1 MSHRIQRESLIHY
14 LVETTTLLQKRNS
27 NWVKISQYTLR
38 FDMSYQWVE
47 KAALFARSN
56 ALGHLVIITN
66 TFIKLTVMTVKTTM
80 IVKILQKLSQL
91 IKTIFTL
98 VFVV

>member
-47 KAALFARSN
+47 KAALFTRSN

-66 TFIKLTVMTVKTTM
+66 TFIKLTVKTTM

-91 IKTIFTL
+91 IKTIYLYTSVCSL
-98 VFVV
+98 N

>member
-56 ALGHLVIITN
+56 DLGHLVIITN
-66 TFIKLTVMTVKTTM
+66 TFIKLTVKTTM

>member
-47 KAALFARSN
+47 KAALF
-56 ALGHLVIITN
+56 
-66 TFIKLTVMTVKTTM
+66 
-80 IVKILQKLSQL
+80 
-91 IKTIFTL
+91 TL
-98 VFVV
+98 

>member
-27 NWVKISQYTLR
+27 NWVKISQYALR

-66 TFIKLTVMTVKTTM
+66 TFIKLTVKTTM

-91 IKTIFTL
+91 IKTIYLYTSVCSL
-98 VFVV
+98 N